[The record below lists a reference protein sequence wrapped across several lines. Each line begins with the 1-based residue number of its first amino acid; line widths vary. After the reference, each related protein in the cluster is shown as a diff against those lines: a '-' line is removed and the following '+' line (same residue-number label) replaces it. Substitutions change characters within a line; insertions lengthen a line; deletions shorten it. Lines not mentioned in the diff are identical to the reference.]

1 MGLTS
6 AEEIHVLK
14 QKNDILN
21 GAPFLDVVRPCRLG
35 DGIIQLSSEEEY
47 ELTQRFDQ
55 VRKQLSFFIPASGS
69 GSRMFQFL
77 YDYLNET
84 TETNQA
90 QTEQFIRRISSFAF
104 YKRFP
109 AEVKEKIENF
119 TWSIEDLISYVL
131 GEGGLNFGLFP
142 KGLIPFHSLG
152 PFILNPFQ
160 EQLIQGSQFVQGPI
174 DFHFTIQSTFEAHFQ
189 SAIQSLSDMTGDVYP
204 VTYSEQDPK
213 TNSYAFYADGTLA
226 LGEDEEPIRRPAG
239 HGTLLTNLARIKS
252 DYVLVKN
259 IDNLQHF
266 SQSEASTAQWKI
278 LVGLLDQLKEA
289 FSTLEKQPSL
299 VAFEKL
305 NNRFHFLPENELK
318 TEAELIHFISRPI
331 RVCGM
336 VRNEG
341 QPGGGPF
348 YVQKNGETRK
358 QIVEKAQLANTD
370 KVNALLMQS
379 THFNPVM
386 MALDFK
392 DFYGSMYDLAQ
403 FTDEDAFFIVEKS
416 HLGKSIRFIEQ
427 PGLWNGGMAKW
438 NTIFI
443 EIPNEVFTPV
453 KTVLDLLQITHQ
465 SI

>member
-1 MGLTS
+1 MGMTG
-6 AEEIHVLK
+6 AEEIQILK
-14 QKNDILN
+14 QKEHIFI
-21 GAPFLDVVRPCRLG
+21 GVPVLDVVRPCRID
-35 DGIIQLSSEEEY
+35 DGIIQLTSEEEIQFKLRF
-47 ELTQRFDQ
+47 ELLH
-55 VRKQLSFFIPASGS
+55 KHLSFFIPASGS

-77 YDYLNET
+77 YDYLNQT

-104 YKRFP
+104 YKSFP
-109 AEVKEKIENF
+109 AEVKEKVENF
-119 TWSIEDLISYVL
+119 TWSIEDLIAYVL
-131 GEGGLNFGLFP
+131 GEYGLNFGLYP

-160 EQLIQGSQFVQGPI
+160 EQLIQGSNLVKRPI
-174 DFHFTIQSTFEAHFQ
+174 DFHFTIQSKFEKHFQ
-189 SAIQSLSDMTGDVYP
+189 SAIHSLSEMTGDEYS
-204 VTYSEQDPK
+204 VTYSEQDPN
-213 TNSYAFYADGTLA
+213 TNSYAFYSDGTLA
-226 LGEDEEPIRRPAG
+226 LGDDGEPIRRPAG
-239 HGTLLTNLARIKS
+239 HGTLLTNLASIKS

-266 SQSEASTAQWKI
+266 SQSDASTAQWKI
-278 LVGLLDQLKEA
+278 LVGLLDELKEA
-289 FSTLEKQPSL
+289 FSILENQPSL
-299 VAFEKL
+299 VEFELL
-305 NNRFHFLPENELK
+305 NKRFQFLPENELK
-318 TEAELIHFISRPI
+318 SEAELIHLISRPM

-358 QIVEKAQLANTD
+358 QIVEKVQLANTD

-386 MALDFK
+386 MVLDFK
-392 DFYGSMYDLAQ
+392 DSQGNAYDLTNFAE
-403 FTDEDAFFIVEKS
+403 EDSYFVVEKN
-416 HLGKSIRFIEQ
+416 HQGKTIQFIEQ
-427 PGLWNGGMAKW
+427 PGLWNGGMSNW

-443 EIPNEVFTPV
+443 EIPNDVFTPV
-453 KTVLDLLQITHQ
+453 KTVLDLLQPSHQ